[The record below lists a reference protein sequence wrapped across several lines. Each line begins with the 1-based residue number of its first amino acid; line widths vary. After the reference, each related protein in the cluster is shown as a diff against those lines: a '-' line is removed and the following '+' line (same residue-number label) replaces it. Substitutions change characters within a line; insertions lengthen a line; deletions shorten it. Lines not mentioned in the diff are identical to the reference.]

1 MTNECVVGVFESVP
15 KAQLAVHILDRAGF
29 APDHVS
35 LVTRHIDPSSAVGK
49 ELSIGDDSL
58 RDAAIGAT
66 LGGLAGVVS
75 DATIFLITGIGAIV
89 VAGPL
94 VAAMGAVVGAF
105 LGAMEG
111 WGVHKAHIRKYER
124 LVHEGKVLVVVGG
137 RPDELAQADRMLR
150 QTDATEV
157 HLYAESSGDAPEI
170 DDRPDTGRG
179 NHKH

>member
-15 KAQLAVHILDRAGF
+15 KAQLVVHILDRAGF

-35 LVTRHIDPSSAVGK
+35 LVTRHIDPSSDVGK
-49 ELSIGDDSL
+49 ELNLGDDSL

-66 LGGLAGVVS
+66 LGGLAGIVS
-75 DATIFLITGIGAIV
+75 DAAIFLVTGIGTIV

-137 RPDELAQADRMLR
+137 QPDELAQADRMLR

-179 NHKH
+179 NQKH